1 MATYNFSFYYS
12 ISGPSGGNVNG
23 VINNAVEFTI
33 PDGETLLP
41 GDEITIS
48 FDDGPDVIARYEGV
62 SDAGEPFF
70 TGPES
75 QWFFASN
82 SEYGTQPPGNV
93 PNMNVVAFCF
103 LAGTLLATPNGQ
115 TAVEDLAIGDLVLTS
130 DDRAVRV
137 RWIGRQTHMPA
148 FGLAESTRPVVF
160 EAGAL
165 GPSVPARDLRV
176 TADHALLLDGLLVQ
190 AGALVNG
197 TTIRRLTAAEL
208 GARFTVYHVE
218 LENHDLV
225 FAEGVAAETFVD
237 NVSRRKFA
245 NYAEYEALYGASS
258 ATINEMEL
266 PRIKSARQLPAS
278 LRDRIAER
286 ARTIGSANAA

>member
-1 MATYNFSFYYS
+1 MATFNFSFYYS
-12 ISGPSGGNVNG
+12 ISGPDGGNVNG
-23 VINNAVEFTI
+23 VINNAVGFTI
-33 PDGETLLP
+33 DDEDTLLP
-41 GDEITIS
+41 GEDVTIS
-48 FDDGPDVIARYEGV
+48 FDDGPDVVATYQGI

-70 TGPES
+70 TGPGN
-75 QWFFASN
+75 QWYFASN
-82 SEYGTQPPGNV
+82 DVYGTQPPGNV

-103 LAGTLLATPNGQ
+103 LAGTLIATPRGQ

-130 DDRAVRV
+130 DGRAVPV
-137 RWIGRQTHMPA
+137 RWIGHQTHMPA
-148 FGLAESTRPVVF
+148 FGLAESIRPVVL

-225 FAEGVAAETFVD
+225 CAEGVAAETFVD

-245 NYAEYEALYGASS
+245 NYAEFEALYGASS
-258 ATINEMEL
+258 AMINEMAL

-278 LRDRIAER
+278 LRYRIAER
-286 ARTIGSANAA
+286 ARVISSANAA